1 MPFIQQT
8 PMDPVCA
15 QPVLGL
21 GPPGR
26 PVLRAGMTPL
36 KGLAHRPSR
45 CAQRGSIQKA
55 AGSGRGFYLQPGPP
69 KLPQTSKCLLGLCFS
84 LQFSPAPGLF
94 FPTHLTL
101 TPAWSLQLLALWLL
115 PYPSLNGTTLA
126 VPACHCFA
134 LLHQG
139 SPRIWT
145 NLGS

>member
-8 PMDPVCA
+8 SMDPVCA

-69 KLPQTSKCLLGLCFS
+69 KLPQTSKCLLGLFAFLSNSHLPQVSSSPPTSPSPQPGPSSSWPSGSYHTHRSMAQPLLSQPVIVLLCF
-84 LQFSPAPGLF
+84 
-94 FPTHLTL
+94 TKD
-101 TPAWSLQLLALWLL
+101 
-115 PYPSLNGTTLA
+115 
-126 VPACHCFA
+126 
-134 LLHQG
+134 HQG
-139 SPRIWT
+139 SGPT
-145 NLGS
+145 